1 MPLRR
6 RQRLHQRIG
15 ARPEAGYGARAG
27 AHAAVLA
34 RHFTRG
40 EDASRAVHYLRQAGD
55 NAMARSAYREAV
67 ACYEQAV
74 ETVAHLPES
83 LDTRAQAIALRLALR
98 PALWT
103 LGELG
108 RLFVTLQEAESL
120 AETLGDAHQHGWV
133 AVYLLAH
140 FAQVGNPDRALTAGQ
155 RALELASTLGDRGLT
170 VVAQHYLGGVYR
182 SLGDY
187 RQAVACFQQNVACLS
202 DARSQEYYGLPG
214 LASVFARSHLCV
226 ALAECGTFAAGRAP
240 ATEAVQIAEE
250 AQHPYSLVMAAWAVG
265 MLALHQGDLPQALR
279 LLEQALEF
287 VQGADLPLLFPMVA
301 APLGAVY
308 TLAGRSAEAVGLLE
322 QAVAQANARQY
333 LWDQAR
339 RMVWLG
345 EAYLHAGRQA
355 EAGTQAQQALAFA
368 QAHQERGHA
377 AYALWLLGE
386 VAAQCASPDGTQAS
400 AYYQQALA
408 LADAL
413 GMRPLVAHCHR
424 SLGLLYAATGP
435 REQARAALSAAVDL
449 YRAMD
454 MTLWLPQAEAALRPL
469 GDAPRRSLT
478 ALATGGPPRA
488 AARAGYP

>member
-1 MPLRR
+1 
-6 RQRLHQRIG
+6 
-15 ARPEAGYGARAG
+15 
-27 AHAAVLA
+27 
-34 RHFTRG
+34 
-40 EDASRAVHYLRQAGD
+40 
-55 NAMARSAYREAV
+55 
-67 ACYEQAV
+67 
-74 ETVAHLPES
+74 
-83 LDTRAQAIALRLALR
+83 
-98 PALWT
+98 
-103 LGELG
+103 
-108 RLFVTLQEAESL
+108 
-120 AETLGDAHQHGWV
+120 
-133 AVYLLAH
+133 
-140 FAQVGNPDRALTAGQ
+140 
-155 RALELASTLGDRGLT
+155 
-170 VVAQHYLGGVYR
+170 
-182 SLGDY
+182 
-187 RQAVACFQQNVACLS
+187 
-202 DARSQEYYGLPG
+202 
-214 LASVFARSHLCV
+214 
-226 ALAECGTFAAGRAP
+226 
-240 ATEAVQIAEE
+240 
-250 AQHPYSLVMAAWAVG
+250 MAAWAVG